1 MRFVIIIATG
11 IVMFGM
17 VSAQQQVPNG
27 GLEAWTLVPG
37 SGSFKDYEE
46 PNDGWTSGN
55 GVIHV
60 APGSDPV
67 CEKTTDAHTG
77 QYAAKLTT
85 RSIFGQ
91 MASGSMFLG
100 VFKLNL
106 ANPVSSARRGIPFAG
121 PVPSRFRGFYRY
133 QPVGTDSGA
142 IYAMFTRWNG
152 SARVVIHEARL
163 SITASTSNWTEFD
176 IAVPLF
182 DETPDSM
189 SVVAASS
196 ADGENFKGSV
206 GSTLWVDDLS
216 FSWST
221 SDVQESTTAETI
233 IVAGSVATIP
243 NAERVRSVHAVDLLG
258 RSINLGQI
266 SSNGQVDL
274 SQCTGGMWFLTARD
288 LNGALVARS
297 LGVYIP

>member
-163 SITASTSNWTEFD
+163 SITASTPNWTEFD

-182 DETPDSM
+182 DEAPDSM

-233 IVAGSVATIP
+233 IVSGTVATIP
-243 NAERVRSVHAVDLLG
+243 HAEGVRSVHAVDLLG

-266 SSNGQVDL
+266 SSGGQVDL

>member
-1 MRFVIIIATG
+1 MRFVIAVVVS

-27 GLEAWTLVPG
+27 GLETWTLVPG
-37 SGSFKDYEE
+37 SGTFKDYEE

-60 APGSDPV
+60 APGTDPV
-67 CEKTTDAHTG
+67 CEKTTEAHSG
-77 QYAAKLTT
+77 QFAAKLTT

-91 MASGSMFLG
+91 IAFGSMFLG

-121 PVPSRFRGFYRY
+121 PVPSHFRGFYRY

-142 IYAMFTRWNG
+142 VYAMFTRWNG
-152 SARVVIHEARL
+152 NARVVIHEARI
-163 SITASTSNWTEFD
+163 SIKSATTNWTEFD
-176 IAVPLF
+176 VIIPLF
-182 DETPDSM
+182 DEAPDSM

-221 SDVQESTTAETI
+221 SDVHESATPEAI
-233 IVAGSVATIP
+233 IVSGTTATIP
-243 NAERVRSVHAVDLLG
+243 NAERVRSVQAVDLTG
-258 RSINLGQI
+258 RSLNLGQV
-266 SSNGQVDL
+266 SSDGKVDL
-274 SQCTGGMWFLTARD
+274 SQCRGGMWFLAARD

-297 LGVYIP
+297 LGFYIH

>member
-46 PNDGWTSGN
+46 PNEGWTSGN

-163 SITASTSNWTEFD
+163 SITASTPNWTEFD

-233 IVAGSVATIP
+233 IVAGTVATIP

>member
-163 SITASTSNWTEFD
+163 SITASTPNWTEFD